1 MGFFGK
7 PQNDKADYAA
17 RDFHGTALPRLG
29 ITKEREMPGT
39 AGQNDKG
46 VHTNSHSEEE
56 RIVRE
61 NLF

>member
-29 ITKEREMPGT
+29 ITKE
-39 AGQNDKG
+39 KG
-46 VHTNSHSEEE
+46 NARNGGAE
-56 RIVRE
+56 
-61 NLF
+61 